1 MNTVTKFHLD
11 EAQKH
16 LRKALG
22 YSSEDENTEELQK
35 MTDILSTL
43 DGWKGDKPV
52 KHVLNNSGLRWDNEY
67 AFFPSL
73 QEEDSDVQ

>member
-43 DGWKGDKPV
+43 DGWKG
-52 KHVLNNSGLRWDNEY
+52 E
-67 AFFPSL
+67 
-73 QEEDSDVQ
+73 